1 MKNVLQRLLLISAIA
16 LVAIGANAHVIT
28 ECWVTTTDIP
38 GSASGG
44 EFRFAS
50 AKDGKII
57 TIDKANKK
65 IMAIDN
71 NGMTELFDL
80 AEAIEAYYGA
90 DTGAGTGITVDDAG
104 NILVGTN
111 FPNASSATD
120 MIIISADLQNTYKL
134 QITLPKDVLAGR
146 IDQYGK
152 VVGNMLSP
160 EGAYLW
166 LAITANTKVAVV
178 KIANGIQVQDYS
190 QASLSVKVAM
200 NSSTLA
206 LPALWS
212 VAEIDALVDG
222 GKGLS
227 TTFWSR
233 NRGSSQNVYG
243 WNEAGSEQVILAL
256 TEKSVSGATTKGAGA
271 EGFATFSIAG
281 VTYFVVPMSSEGAT
295 RSNIIGIYDEL
306 GQLCATYGPEEL
318 QTGMGQMG
326 SIIVETCDDYSV
338 NIYRFIPGTVAYK
351 CNFYDVAS
359 GVEKVEIEDNA
370 EVEYYNLQG
379 VKVDI
384 ENVQSGVYVKKQ
396 GSHTSKM
403 FVK

>member
-1 MKNVLQRLLLISAIA
+1 MKS
-16 LVAIGANAHVIT
+16 
-28 ECWVTTTDIP
+28 
-38 GSASGG
+38 SS
-44 EFRFAS
+44 
-50 AKDGKII
+50 
-57 TIDKANKK
+57 
-65 IMAIDN
+65 
-71 NGMTELFDL
+71 L
-80 AEAIEAYYGA
+80 AQ
-90 DTGAGTGITVDDAG
+90 
-104 NILVGTN
+104 
-111 FPNASSATD
+111 P
-120 MIIISADLQNTYKL
+120 
-134 QITLPKDVLAGR
+134 
-146 IDQYGK
+146 
-152 VVGNMLSP
+152 
-160 EGAYLW
+160 
-166 LAITANTKVAVV
+166 AV
-178 KIANGIQVQDYS
+178 
-190 QASLSVKVAM
+190 
-200 NSSTLA
+200 
-206 LPALWS
+206 WS
-212 VAEIDALVDG
+212 VAESEALVDG

>member
-1 MKNVLQRLLLISAIA
+1 
-16 LVAIGANAHVIT
+16 
-28 ECWVTTTDIP
+28 
-38 GSASGG
+38 
-44 EFRFAS
+44 
-50 AKDGKII
+50 
-57 TIDKANKK
+57 
-65 IMAIDN
+65 
-71 NGMTELFDL
+71 
-80 AEAIEAYYGA
+80 
-90 DTGAGTGITVDDAG
+90 
-104 NILVGTN
+104 
-111 FPNASSATD
+111 
-120 MIIISADLQNTYKL
+120 
-134 QITLPKDVLAGR
+134 
-146 IDQYGK
+146 
-152 VVGNMLSP
+152 
-160 EGAYLW
+160 
-166 LAITANTKVAVV
+166 
-178 KIANGIQVQDYS
+178 
-190 QASLSVKVAM
+190 
-200 NSSTLA
+200 
-206 LPALWS
+206 
-212 VAEIDALVDG
+212 
-222 GKGLS
+222 
-227 TTFWSR
+227 
-233 NRGSSQNVYG
+233 VYG

-295 RSNIIGIYDEL
+295 RSNIIGVYDEL